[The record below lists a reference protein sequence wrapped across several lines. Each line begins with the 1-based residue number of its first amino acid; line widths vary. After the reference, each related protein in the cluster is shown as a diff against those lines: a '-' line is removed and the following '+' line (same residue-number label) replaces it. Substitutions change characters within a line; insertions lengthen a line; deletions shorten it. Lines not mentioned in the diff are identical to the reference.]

1 MATEPII
8 TNERVDDIPVLLTQI
23 QQMGIGKLID
33 KHFPTHGNWQGESLG
48 SVAVIWLTH
57 ILSQADHRL
66 NHVQGWASKRLETL
80 KTLMGDSLQELDLT
94 DDRLEALL
102 RYLNCD
108 ENWSVFEEE
117 LGSNLLC
124 VYDLKPERVR
134 LDSTTASSHCGV
146 NPEGLFQWGHSKD
159 HRPDLAQVK
168 IMLSTLDPLGM
179 PIATE
184 ILSGEK
190 ADDPLYIP
198 AIERVRST
206 IKQSGLLYIG
216 DCKMASIGTR
226 TNIVSG
232 GDFYL
237 CPLNAKQSPRE
248 KLIEYLQ
255 PVWDIK
261 QELTTIDYDYAD
273 GKTRD
278 IAEGFELK
286 LLQKVE
292 IDGQRQFAQR
302 GEPPHATGSEISWEE
317 RQLVVRSFAIAQ
329 TEENYLRERI
339 QKTSDALEQLK
350 IPRRGKKKL
359 TSPDEWESSVAAIL
373 KRYRTSGLFK
383 IDIQT
388 QRVQKVKRRYLE
400 RKPQIV
406 EEVSFHL
413 DFRIDED
420 ALRQQIQ
427 LLGWRVYVTNK
438 TESQLTLKQAVRAYR
453 DEYLTERGFARLKGF
468 PLSLTPIYLQ
478 REDHVT
484 GLIRLLSIGLR
495 VLTLLEFQVRRHL
508 EKDKEK
514 LAGLYVG
521 NPHRET
527 ARPTAEILLAA
538 FKEITLLLIEVKNEV
553 YAHLTALSP
562 LQQRILVL
570 LGFPTTIYTQLGGQS
585 FTPE

>member
-8 TNERVDDIPVLLTQI
+8 TNERVDDIPLLLAQI
-23 QQMGIGKLID
+23 ERMGIKELID

-48 SVAVIWLTH
+48 SVVAIWLTH

-66 NHVQGWASKRLETL
+66 NQVQGWAFKRLETL
-80 KTLMGDSLQELDLT
+80 KAFCGEDLHELDLT
-94 DDRLEALL
+94 DDRLEAVL
-102 RYLNCD
+102 RYLD
-108 ENWSVFEEE
+108 SDRNWYSFEEE
-117 LGSNLLC
+117 LGGSLLQL
-124 VYDLKPERVR
+124 YNITPERVR
-134 LDSTTASSHCGV
+134 MDSTTASSYCGV

-198 AIERVRST
+198 AIDKVRST
-206 IKQSGLLYIG
+206 LKQPGLLYIG
-216 DCKMASIGTR
+216 DCKMSSIATR
-226 TNIVSG
+226 THIVLG

-237 CPLNAKQSPRE
+237 CPLSAKQVSSE
-248 KLIEYLQ
+248 QLIEYLQ
-255 PVWDIK
+255 PVWDNQ
-261 QELTTIDYDYAD
+261 QELTTINYDYAD
-273 GKTRD
+273 GKIKD
-278 IAEGFELK
+278 IAEGFERK
-286 LLQKVE
+286 ILQEIE
-292 IDGQRQFAQR
+292 IDGQD
-302 GEPPHATGSEISWEE
+302 ISWSE
-317 RQLVVRSFAIAQ
+317 RQLIVRSFAIAQ
-329 TEENYLRERI
+329 TEEKYLRSRI
-339 QKTSDALEQLK
+339 QKTVDALEQLK
-350 IPRRGKKKL
+350 IPRRGKKRL
-359 TSPDEWESSVAAIL
+359 TSLSEWSESTEAIL
-373 KRYRTSGLFK
+373 KRYKTSGLFQ

-388 QRVQKVKRRYLE
+388 LTIKKVQKRYQRRNS
-400 RKPQIV
+400 QTV
-406 EEVSFHL
+406 EEVCFDL
-413 DFRIDED
+413 NFEINED
-420 ALRQQIQ
+420 VVRQQIQ

-438 TESQLTLKQAVRAYR
+438 TPAKFDLKQAVRAYR
-453 DEYLTERGFARLKGF
+453 DEYLTERGFARLKNF

-495 VLTLLEFQVRRHL
+495 VLNLLEFQVRHNL
-508 EKDKEK
+508 DKNKEK

-521 NPHRET
+521 NPKRET
-527 ARPTAEILLAA
+527 PRPTAEILLAA

-570 LGFPTTIYTQLGGQS
+570 LGFPISIYTQLDGQS

>member
-1 MATEPII
+1 MANEPII
-8 TNERVDDIPVLLTQI
+8 RNERVDDIPVLLTQI

-33 KHFPTHGNWQGESLG
+33 KHFPTHGNWRGESLG

-94 DDRLEALL
+94 DDRLEAVL

-146 NPEGLFQWGHSKD
+146 NPEGIFQWGHSKD

-226 TNIVSG
+226 THIVSG

-261 QELTTIDYDYAD
+261 QELTIINYDYAD

-286 LLQKVE
+286 FIRKLE
-292 IDGQRQFAQR
+292 IDEQ
-302 GEPPHATGSEISWEE
+302 EISWEE

-383 IDIQT
+383 IDIQS
-388 QRVQKVKRRYLE
+388 QRVQKIKRRYLE
-400 RKPQIV
+400 RQPQIL

-413 DFRIDED
+413 DFKIDED
-420 ALRQQIQ
+420 ALRQQVQ
-427 LLGWRVYVTNK
+427 LLGWRVYITNK
-438 TESQLTLKQAVRAYR
+438 PESQLTLKQAVRAYR

-508 EKDKEK
+508 EKDQEK

-521 NPHRET
+521 NPQRET

-562 LQQRILVL
+562 LQQRILIL

>member
-23 QQMGIGKLID
+23 QQMGIGKLMD

-48 SVAVIWLTH
+48 KVAVIWLTH

-66 NHVQGWASKRLETL
+66 NHVQDWASKRLETL
-80 KTLMGDSLQELDLT
+80 KTLMGDSLEELDLT
-94 DDRLEALL
+94 DDRLEAVL
-102 RYLNCD
+102 RYLNGD

-117 LGSNLLC
+117 LGSNLLR

-146 NPEGLFQWGHSKD
+146 NAEGMFQWGHSKD

-226 TNIVSG
+226 THMVSG

-255 PVWDIK
+255 PVWDGK

-278 IAEGFELK
+278 IASGFERES
-286 LLQKVE
+286 LQKVE
-292 IDGQRQFAQR
+292 IDGQ
-302 GEPPHATGSEISWEE
+302 EISWSE
-317 RQLVVRSFAIAQ
+317 RQLIVHSFAIAQ
-329 TEENYLRERI
+329 TEEKHLQERI
-339 QKTSDALEQLK
+339 QKTVDALEQLK

-359 TSPDEWESSVAAIL
+359 ISSDEWESAVAGII
-373 KRYRTSGLFK
+373 KRYRTSGLFQ
-383 IDIQT
+383 IYLQT
-388 QRVQKVKRRYLE
+388 KRVQKIKRRYLE
-400 RKPQIV
+400 RQSQAV

-413 DFRIDED
+413 DFKINED
-420 ALRQQIQ
+420 AVTKQVQ

-438 TESQLTLKQAVRAYR
+438 TEAQLTLKQAVRAYR

-508 EKDKEK
+508 QENQEK

-521 NPHRET
+521 NPKRET

-538 FKEITLLLIEVKNEV
+538 FKEITLLLIEVKSEV
-553 YAHLTALSP
+553 YAHLNALST